1 MCYGIKR
8 VYNDIIWDKM
18 FCVNWFV
25 YCGKMNGFVILVNEI
40 IEYNIGNIGLYIYV
54 NWEYFCKNRK
64 KFYG

>member
-18 FCVNWFV
+18 FCVNWFI
-25 YCGKMNGFVILVNEI
+25 YCGKINGFVILVNEI

-54 NWEYFCKNRK
+54 N
-64 KFYG
+64 